1 MSSFRVRG
9 PASIGRPRPRR
20 SASCC
25 AAASDLNRLA
35 KPRVFQRSRDL
46 PSWPVSYHRQMT
58 TFFPFL
64 RLTTLGNP
72 VLVCLF
78 LTSYRPFRKRRT
90 TNGVYPPLHH
100 SSSSLSLKRQ
110 VFLLPSP

>member
-20 SASCC
+20 SASFC

-35 KPRVFQRSRDL
+35 KPRDFQRSRDV

-78 LTSYRPFRKRRT
+78 LTFLPSFPKEADDER
-90 TNGVYPPLHH
+90 
-100 SSSSLSLKRQ
+100 SLS
-110 VFLLPSP
+110 SPASTRPVR